1 MTLHAFAR
9 GTAQND
15 IFCYDRTAT
24 SNRGKL
30 PQYKL
35 IQVQCTKKSTR
46 APVSPVTQAQKRR
59 FFVSN
64 GSVTPRKESFA
75 KPTQVMLLGRWSPD
89 NIASRLVDIGVKLE
103 PWLRRYSRKT
113 IKNVF
118 SIQIGA
124 EKSGNPGKGLKNRM
138 RAPP

>member
-1 MTLHAFAR
+1 M
-9 GTAQND
+9 
-15 IFCYDRTAT
+15 
-24 SNRGKL
+24 
-30 PQYKL
+30 
-35 IQVQCTKKSTR
+35 
-46 APVSPVTQAQKRR
+46 
-59 FFVSN
+59 SN

-75 KPTQVMLLGRWSPD
+75 KQTQVMLLGRWSPD

-124 EKSGNPGKGLKNRM
+124 EKSGNPGKGLTIFI
-138 RAPP
+138 